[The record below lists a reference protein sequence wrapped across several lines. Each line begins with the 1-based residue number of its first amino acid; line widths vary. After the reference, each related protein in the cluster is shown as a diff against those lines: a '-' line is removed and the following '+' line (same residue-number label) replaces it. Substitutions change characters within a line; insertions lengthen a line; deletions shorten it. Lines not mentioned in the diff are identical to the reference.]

1 MLLQMT
7 INCGLFYDVFLIL
20 HQTSISFC
28 NMSILLGGRTPVTTR
43 SIAKI
48 IWEEEKIVIAG
59 ETKTKMNSSDV
70 VAISWV
76 SSPSSGRQ

>member
-1 MLLQMT
+1 M
-7 INCGLFYDVFLIL
+7 Y
-20 HQTSISFC
+20 
-28 NMSILLGGRTPVTTR
+28 ILLGGRTPVTTR

-76 SSPSSGRQ
+76 SSPSSGR